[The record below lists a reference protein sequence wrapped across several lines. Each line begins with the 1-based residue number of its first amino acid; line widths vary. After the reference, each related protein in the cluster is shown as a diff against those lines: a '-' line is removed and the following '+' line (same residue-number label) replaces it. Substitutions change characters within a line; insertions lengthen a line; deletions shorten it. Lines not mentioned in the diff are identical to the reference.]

1 MNFHNLI
8 CSKKINTGCL
18 NFGGAFITEFWLI
31 HKYADA
37 NKHTPLVNAPWSM
50 LKNQNNGDEVNKV
63 KGKVTKS
70 FSSLLKIAKK
80 GQLQIEN
87 IES

>member
-8 CSKKINTGCL
+8 CSKEINTGCL
-18 NFGGAFITEFWLI
+18 DFGGAFITEFWLI

-37 NKHTPLVNAPWSM
+37 NKHTPLVNASWSM

-63 KGKVTKS
+63 KGK
-70 FSSLLKIAKK
+70 SLKRFLEVLKIAKK
-80 GQLQIEN
+80 GQL
-87 IES
+87 